1 MIGNHEAWYQLKPP
15 FKTKNSQLNLE
26 IGKSQKVVH
35 VLMVDR
41 SISVKKKKMLEL
53 NWQFVMRIQG
63 IQ

>member
-15 FKTKNSQLNLE
+15 FKTKNFIFNSE
-26 IGKSQKVVH
+26 IGKSQKEVH

-41 SISVKKKKMLEL
+41 NISVKKKKMLEF